1 MPDDT
6 IRDEVTATLKK
17 LEARD
22 PGLKRFLQK
31 AYAYAIFPAV
41 GKAAAVV
48 GGAFGRGAVFEKGR
62 FAGYATLSQMTIGVQ
77 LGGDTFTEVVVFE
90 SKEAFE
96 RFKKG
101 KTAFSANASAVLIK
115 AGKAGT
121 KDFEKGVAAFA
132 YAKGGMLLELSIGGQ
147 RFKFKPADEEQEA
160 GGKPKAGA
168 AGKSKGRGGEA
179 DESEEGGGE
188 EQDQEESTGVL
199 SRATGGIRCAASRV
213 GGLVKGH
220 PVAATLIGVGLVGGA
235 LLATR
240 ALRGASAGQDEES
253 EEEDEGRAEGRADS
267 GAEDDEDESRGEEQE
282 RDEGS
287 EEEEESGH
295 DMLGFLRRR
304 RTRA

>member
-17 LEARD
+17 LEAKD

-31 AYAYAIFPAV
+31 AHAYAVFPAV

-62 FAGYATLSQMTIGVQ
+62 FVGYATLSQMTIGVQ
-77 LGGDTFTEVVVFE
+77 LGGDTFSELVVFE

-101 KTAFSANASAVLIK
+101 KTAFSANASAVLVK

-121 KDFEKGVAAFA
+121 KDFEKGVGAFA
-132 YAKGGMLLELSIGGQ
+132 YTKGGMLLELSIGGQ
-147 RFKFKPADEEQEA
+147 RFKFKPAEEEQEA
-160 GGKPKAGA
+160 GGKAKAGA
-168 AGKSKGRGGEA
+168 GGQAKGQAGEEE
-179 DESEEGGGE
+179 ESEEGE
-188 EQDQEESTGVL
+188 EQDQDESTGL
-199 SRATGGIRCAASRV
+199 LGRATGGIRSAASRV
-213 GGLVKGH
+213 GGLVKDH
-220 PVAATLIGVGLVGGA
+220 PVAVTLIGVGLVGGA

-240 ALRGASAGQDEES
+240 ALRGASAGQDEEA
-253 EEEDEGRAEGRADS
+253 EEEDEGGAEGRAEGGS
-267 GAEDDEDESRGEEQE
+267 EEEEDESRGAEQE